1 LQLDIERVISVHSLG
16 CFFLWKWWLQSMK
29 TEWNGVTIVRV
40 FAIVLW
46 CCSKLSIYWK
56 VSQWI
61 LTCPFICRGFRMI
74 TAMNSMNLLTCS
86 NSKMFEADEENN
98 LPNFDAIIRSY
109 SPEILTFPL
118 IEPKHWSNCT
128 NFRMF
133 VI

>member
-1 LQLDIERVISVHSLG
+1 
-16 CFFLWKWWLQSMK
+16 
-29 TEWNGVTIVRV
+29 
-40 FAIVLW
+40 
-46 CCSKLSIYWK
+46 
-56 VSQWI
+56 
-61 LTCPFICRGFRMI
+61 MI